1 MSDIIQLLPDA
12 VANQIAAGE
21 VIQRPASVV
30 KELVENAI
38 DAGGTTIKL
47 IVRDAGRSLIQVVD
61 DGCGMSELDARMCFE
76 KHATSKIK
84 SAADLF
90 AIRTKGF
97 RGEALASIAA
107 VAQVEL
113 KTRLTGEELGIHICI
128 ADSEVISQEPCQ
140 THEGSSFIVKNLF
153 YNVPARRQFLKSDAV
168 EFRHIVDEFERV
180 ALVHAD
186 VAFQLIHDDNEV
198 FNLPPTTLRQRI
210 VGVFGQKF
218 NQRLVPVEEATD
230 FVTVD
235 GFVGKPEFARKSRGE
250 QFFFVNK
257 RFIRSSYFNHAVNL
271 AYEQLLPKGMHPFF
285 ALYLEIDP
293 ETIDVNVHP
302 TKTEIKFRDERAVY
316 SVIHAATRR
325 ALGRF
330 NVSPSL
336 DFEQET
342 SIKIDPPNP
351 NHIFKT
357 PTIKINPNY
366 NPFDSGKPKTETGSR
381 DTVGAGSSGGLASR
395 YKTDSLSG
403 WETMYEVLAPEKKE
417 EQEELFEF
425 SSDGSD
431 SRKPLLQM
439 HRQYVVTP
447 LKSGL
452 MVIDQQLAHE
462 RILFER
468 NLHWL
473 ESAAGPSQQLLF
485 PETISLSLGDYT
497 VINEHLKAIRKLGF
511 DIEDFGGQ
519 TFKVNGIPADSKND
533 NAQALMESL
542 ISQIIEAR
550 SIQQLEP
557 RQELALS
564 MARTTGIKRGMA
576 LSAQEMHHLVDE
588 LFACEVPNYCPAG
601 SPTIATF
608 TLEEILQKFQ

>member
-38 DAGGTTIKL
+38 DAGGTSIKL
-47 IVRDAGRSLIQVVD
+47 IIRDSGRTLIQVVD

-97 RGEALASIAA
+97 RGEALASVAA

-113 KTRLTGEELGIHICI
+113 KTRLTGDELGIHISI
-128 ADSEVISQEPCQ
+128 ADSVVNSQEPCQ

-153 YNVPARRQFLKSDAV
+153 YNVPARRQFLKSDTV

-186 VAFQLIHDDNEV
+186 VAFQLIRDDNEV
-198 FNLPPTTLRQRI
+198 FNLPPSSPRQRI

-218 NQRLVPVEEATD
+218 NQRLVPVEESTD
-230 FVTVD
+230 FVSVE

-271 AYEQLLPKGMHPFF
+271 AYEALLPKGMHPFF

-336 DFEQET
+336 DFEQEM

-351 NHIFKT
+351 NKVFKA
-357 PTIKINPNY
+357 PSIKINPNY
-366 NPFDSGKPKTETGSR
+366 NPFDSSEPKTAPN
-381 DTVGAGSSGGLASR
+381 TVGSGGLAGR
-395 YKTDSLSG
+395 YKPDSLSA
-403 WETMYEVLAPEKKE
+403 WETMYEVVAPEKKE
-417 EQEELFEF
+417 EQEEMFVNQNA
-425 SSDGSD
+425 DGD
-431 SRKPLLQM
+431 SRKPLMQM
-439 HRQYVVTP
+439 HKQYVVTP

-462 RILFER
+462 RVLFEK
-468 NLHWL
+468 NLSWL
-473 ESAAGPSQQLLF
+473 DSAAGPSQQLLF
-485 PETISLSLGDYT
+485 PETISLSMGDYG
-497 VINEHLKAIRKLGF
+497 VISEHLDAIRALGF

-519 TFKVNGIPADSKND
+519 SFKVNGIPADSKND
-533 NAQALMESL
+533 NAQSLMESL
-542 ISQIIEAR
+542 IGQIIETR
-550 SIQQLEP
+550 NIQQLEP

-576 LSAQEMHHLVDE
+576 MSAEEMHHLVDE
-588 LFACEVPNYCPAG
+588 LFACQVPNYCPAG